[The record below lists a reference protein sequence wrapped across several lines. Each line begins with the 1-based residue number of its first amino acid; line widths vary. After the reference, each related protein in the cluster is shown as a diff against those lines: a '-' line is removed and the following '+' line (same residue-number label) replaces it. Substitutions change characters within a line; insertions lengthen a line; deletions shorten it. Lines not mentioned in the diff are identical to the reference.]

1 MDTDKTTYLR
11 KIPARRSD
19 SNKGTYG
26 KILVAAGSEGMCG
39 AAYLAGLA
47 AYRSGAGLV
56 RILTPESN
64 RLIVQ
69 SLLPEAIFTGYDT
82 DSNVQVLSE
91 ANVSWADIL
100 VLGPGLGTEALSVT
114 LVRELLQAIALRC
127 DIAVEE
133 NGVLRSE
140 AEGAEED
147 TEKRLMSETSAPSG
161 EKSKN
166 SLPSERTESSEK
178 ARSKWARKFPLLL
191 IDADGLNILSARPEL
206 MQLVDQIA
214 RQIPVVVTP
223 HPMEMARLS
232 AASLQEILQCP
243 AHAAEA
249 LAAAHGT
256 ITVMKGSETIVLDAD
271 GHAFQ
276 NLEASPALSKGGS
289 GDVLSGAIAGVY
301 AVLRA
306 DRIDALNEASAEEQ
320 RTRWRRM
327 AFDAT
332 VTGVLLHAEAGR
344 QAANIHG
351 THGVLA
357 RETADMLGIVMQR

>member
-56 RILTPESN
+56 RILTPASN

-69 SLLPEAIFTGYDT
+69 SLLPEAIFTGYDS
-82 DSNVQVLSE
+82 DSNFRVLSE

-100 VLGPGLGTEALSVT
+100 VVGPGLGTEALSVT
-114 LVRELLQAIALRC
+114 LVRELLQAIAAQC
-127 DIAVEE
+127 DA
-133 NGVLRSE
+133 S
-140 AEGAEED
+140 
-147 TEKRLMSETSAPSG
+147 
-161 EKSKN
+161 
-166 SLPSERTESSEK
+166 
-178 ARSKWARKFPLLL
+178 RSKWARKFPLLL

-214 RQIPVVVTP
+214 LQIPVVVTP

-232 AASLQEILQCP
+232 AVSLQEILQCP

-249 LAAAHGT
+249 LAEAHGT

-271 GHAFQ
+271 RHAFQ

-306 DRIDALNEASAEEQ
+306 DRIDALNEVPPEEQ

-327 AFDAT
+327 AFDAA

-344 QAANIHG
+344 QAADIHG

>member
-56 RILTPESN
+56 RILTPASN

-69 SLLPEAIFTGYDT
+69 SLLPEAIFTGYDS
-82 DSNVQVLSE
+82 DSNFRVLSE

-127 DIAVEE
+127 DIAMEG
-133 NGVLRSE
+133 NGVLLRE
-140 AEGAEED
+140 AEGDEED

-161 EKSKN
+161 EKSEN
-166 SLPSERTESSEK
+166 SLTSERME
-178 ARSKWARKFPLLL
+178 SKWTRKFPLLL

-214 RQIPVVVTP
+214 LQIPVVVTP

-232 AASLQEILQCP
+232 AVSLQEILQCP

-249 LAAAHGT
+249 LAEAHGT

-320 RTRWRRM
+320 RMRWRRM
-327 AFDAT
+327 AFDAA

-344 QAANIHG
+344 QAAEIHG

-357 RETADMLGIVMQR
+357 RETADMLGIVMHA

>member
-82 DSNVQVLSE
+82 DSNIQVLSE
-91 ANVSWADIL
+91 ANVSWADII

-114 LVRELLQAIALRC
+114 LVRELLQAIAAQC
-127 DIAVEE
+127 DA
-133 NGVLRSE
+133 
-140 AEGAEED
+140 
-147 TEKRLMSETSAPSG
+147 APS
-161 EKSKN
+161 
-166 SLPSERTESSEK
+166 
-178 ARSKWARKFPLLL
+178 KWLRKFPLLL

-214 RQIPVVVTP
+214 LQIPVVVTP

-249 LAAAHGT
+249 LAEAHGT

-289 GDVLSGAIAGVY
+289 GDVLSGAIAGIY

-306 DRIDALNEASAEEQ
+306 DRIDALNEAPAEEQ
-320 RTRWRRM
+320 CTRWRRM

>member
-26 KILVAAGSEGMCG
+26 KLLVAAGSEGMCG

-91 ANVSWADIL
+91 ANVSWADII

-114 LVRELLQAIALRC
+114 LVRELLQAIAVQC
-127 DIAVEE
+127 DA
-133 NGVLRSE
+133 
-140 AEGAEED
+140 
-147 TEKRLMSETSAPSG
+147 
-161 EKSKN
+161 
-166 SLPSERTESSEK
+166 

-214 RQIPVVVTP
+214 LQIPVVVTP

-276 NLEASPALSKGGS
+276 NPEASPALSKGGS

-306 DRIDALNEASAEEQ
+306 DRIDALNEAPPEEQ

-327 AFDAT
+327 AFDAA

>member
-1 MDTDKTTYLR
+1 MDTDKTTYLK

-56 RILTPESN
+56 RILTPASN

-69 SLLPEAIFTGYDT
+69 SLLPEAIFTGYDS
-82 DSNVQVLSE
+82 DSNFRVLSE

-114 LVRELLQAIALRC
+114 LVRELLQAIAAQC
-127 DIAVEE
+127 DA
-133 NGVLRSE
+133 S
-140 AEGAEED
+140 
-147 TEKRLMSETSAPSG
+147 
-161 EKSKN
+161 
-166 SLPSERTESSEK
+166 
-178 ARSKWARKFPLLL
+178 RSKWARKFPLLL

-206 MQLVDQIA
+206 MQLIDQIA
-214 RQIPVVVTP
+214 LQIPVVVTP

-249 LAAAHGT
+249 LAEAHGT

-327 AFDAT
+327 AFDAA

-357 RETADMLGIVMQR
+357 RETADMLGIVMHA

>member
-56 RILTPESN
+56 RILTPASN

-69 SLLPEAIFTGYDT
+69 SLLPEAIFTGYDS
-82 DSNVQVLSE
+82 DSNFRVLSE

-114 LVRELLQAIALRC
+114 LVRELLQAIAAQC
-127 DIAVEE
+127 DA
-133 NGVLRSE
+133 S
-140 AEGAEED
+140 
-147 TEKRLMSETSAPSG
+147 
-161 EKSKN
+161 
-166 SLPSERTESSEK
+166 
-178 ARSKWARKFPLLL
+178 RSKWARKFPLLL

-214 RQIPVVVTP
+214 LQIPVVVTP

-232 AASLQEILQCP
+232 AVSLQEILQCP

-306 DRIDALNEASAEEQ
+306 DRIDALNEVPPEEQ
-320 RTRWRRM
+320 HTRWRRM
-327 AFDAT
+327 AFDAA

>member
-56 RILTPESN
+56 RILTPASN

-69 SLLPEAIFTGYDT
+69 SLLPEAIFTGYDS
-82 DSNVQVLSE
+82 DSNFRVLSE

-114 LVRELLQAIALRC
+114 LVRELLQAIAAQC
-127 DIAVEE
+127 DA
-133 NGVLRSE
+133 
-140 AEGAEED
+140 
-147 TEKRLMSETSAPSG
+147 APS
-161 EKSKN
+161 
-166 SLPSERTESSEK
+166 
-178 ARSKWARKFPLLL
+178 KWLRKYPLLL

-232 AASLQEILQCP
+232 AVSLQEILQCP

-306 DRIDALNEASAEEQ
+306 DRIDALNEVPPEEQ

-327 AFDAT
+327 AFDAA

-357 RETADMLGIVMQR
+357 RETADMLGIVMHA

>member
-56 RILTPESN
+56 RILTPASN

-69 SLLPEAIFTGYDT
+69 SLLPEAIFTGYDS
-82 DSNVQVLSE
+82 DSNFRVLSE

-114 LVRELLQAIALRC
+114 LVRELLQAIAAQC
-127 DIAVEE
+127 DA
-133 NGVLRSE
+133 
-140 AEGAEED
+140 
-147 TEKRLMSETSAPSG
+147 APS
-161 EKSKN
+161 
-166 SLPSERTESSEK
+166 
-178 ARSKWARKFPLLL
+178 KWLRKYPLLL

-214 RQIPVVVTP
+214 LQIPVVVTP

-249 LAAAHGT
+249 LAEAHGT
-256 ITVMKGSETIVLDAD
+256 ITVMKGSETIVMDAD

-276 NLEASPALSKGGS
+276 NPEASPALSKGGS
-289 GDVLSGAIAGVY
+289 GDVLSGTIAGVY

-306 DRIDALNEASAEEQ
+306 DRIDALNEATSEEQ
-320 RTRWRRM
+320 RVLWRKM

-344 QAANIHG
+344 QAARIHG
-351 THGVLA
+351 NHGVLA
-357 RETADMLGIVMQR
+357 RETADMLGIVMQK

>member
-1 MDTDKTTYLR
+1 METDKTTYLR

-39 AAYLAGLA
+39 AAFLAALA

-56 RILTPESN
+56 RILTPQSN

-82 DSNVQVLSE
+82 DSNFRVLSE
-91 ANVSWADIL
+91 ANVSWADII

-114 LVRELLQAIALRC
+114 LVRALLQAVALQC
-127 DIAVEE
+127 DGAKDGNSASIGSCEGIGGEPE
-133 NGVLRSE
+133 NSPAAGRP
-140 AEGAEED
+140 AP
-147 TEKRLMSETSAPSG
+147 SETAS
-161 EKSKN
+161 
-166 SLPSERTESSEK
+166 
-178 ARSKWARKFPLLL
+178 SKWLRKFPLML
-191 IDADGLNILSARPEL
+191 IDADGLNILSAHPEL
-206 MQLVDQIA
+206 MQLVDRIA
-214 RQIPVVVTP
+214 ARIPVVVTP

-232 AASLQEILQCP
+232 AASLQDILQCP

-249 LAAAHGT
+249 LAEAHGT
-256 ITVMKGSETIVLDAD
+256 ITVMKGSETIILDTD

-306 DRIDALNEASAEEQ
+306 DRIDALNEATAEEQ
-320 RTRWRRM
+320 HALWRRM

-344 QAANIHG
+344 QAAKIHG

-357 RETADMLGIVMQR
+357 RETADMLGLLMQTSS

>member
-91 ANVSWADIL
+91 ANVSWADII

-114 LVRELLQAIALRC
+114 LVRELLQAIAAQC
-127 DIAVEE
+127 DA
-133 NGVLRSE
+133 
-140 AEGAEED
+140 
-147 TEKRLMSETSAPSG
+147 AP
-161 EKSKN
+161 
-166 SLPSERTESSEK
+166 
-178 ARSKWARKFPLLL
+178 SKWARKFPLLL

-214 RQIPVVVTP
+214 LQIPVVVTP

-276 NLEASPALSKGGS
+276 NLESSPALSKGGS

-306 DRIDALNEASAEEQ
+306 DRIDALNEAPEEEQ

-327 AFDAT
+327 AFDAA
-332 VTGVLLHAEAGR
+332 VTGALLHAEAGR
-344 QAANIHG
+344 KAANIHG

>member
-114 LVRELLQAIALRC
+114 LVRELLQAIAAQC
-127 DIAVEE
+127 DA
-133 NGVLRSE
+133 S
-140 AEGAEED
+140 
-147 TEKRLMSETSAPSG
+147 
-161 EKSKN
+161 
-166 SLPSERTESSEK
+166 
-178 ARSKWARKFPLLL
+178 RSKWARKFPLLL

-306 DRIDALNEASAEEQ
+306 DRIDALNEAPPEEQ

-327 AFDAT
+327 AFDAA

-344 QAANIHG
+344 QAADIHG

-357 RETADMLGIVMQR
+357 RETADMLGIVMHA

>member
-56 RILTPESN
+56 RILTPASN

-69 SLLPEAIFTGYDT
+69 SLLPEAIFTGYDS
-82 DSNVQVLSE
+82 DSNFRVLSE

-114 LVRELLQAIALRC
+114 LVRELLQAIAAQC
-127 DIAVEE
+127 DAV
-133 NGVLRSE
+133 
-140 AEGAEED
+140 
-147 TEKRLMSETSAPSG
+147 P
-161 EKSKN
+161 
-166 SLPSERTESSEK
+166 
-178 ARSKWARKFPLLL
+178 SKWLRKFPLLL

-232 AASLQEILQCP
+232 AVSLQEILQCP

-306 DRIDALNEASAEEQ
+306 DRIDALNEVPPEEQ

-327 AFDAT
+327 AFDAA

-357 RETADMLGIVMQR
+357 RETADMLGIVMHA

>member
-1 MDTDKTTYLR
+1 METDKTTYLR

-39 AAYLAGLA
+39 ATYLAGLA

-56 RILTPESN
+56 RILTPQSN

-82 DSNVQVLSE
+82 DSNFRVLSE
-91 ANVSWADIL
+91 ANVSWADII

-114 LVRELLQAIALRC
+114 LVRELLQTIVAQC
-127 DIAVEE
+127 DVA
-133 NGVLRSE
+133 
-140 AEGAEED
+140 
-147 TEKRLMSETSAPSG
+147 T
-161 EKSKN
+161 
-166 SLPSERTESSEK
+166 
-178 ARSKWARKFPLLL
+178 SKWLRKFPLLL

-206 MQLVDQIA
+206 MQLVDRIA
-214 RQIPVVVTP
+214 ARIPVVVTP

-249 LAAAHGT
+249 LAEAHGT
-256 ITVMKGSETIVLDAD
+256 VTVMKGSETIVLDAD

-276 NLEASPALSKGGS
+276 NPEASPALSKGGS

-306 DRIDALNEASAEEQ
+306 DRIDALNEAPAEEQ

-332 VTGVLLHAEAGR
+332 VTGILLHAEAGR
-344 QAANIHG
+344 QAAKIHG

>member
-1 MDTDKTTYLR
+1 METDKTIYLR
-11 KIPARRSD
+11 NIPARRND
-19 SNKGTYG
+19 SNKGSYG

-39 AAYLAGLA
+39 AAYLAALA

-82 DSNVQVLSE
+82 DSNFRVLSE
-91 ANVSWADIL
+91 ANVSWADII

-114 LVRELLQAIALRC
+114 LVRELLHAIAAM
-127 DIAVEE
+127 DK
-133 NGVLRSE
+133 NGVLLSE

-147 TEKRLMSETSAPSG
+147 TEKSSESEDSAPSA
-161 EKSKN
+161 KN
-166 SLPSERTESSEK
+166 SLASEHPESSGK
-178 ARSKWARKFPLLL
+178 APSKWARKFPLLL

-206 MQLVDQIA
+206 MQLVDHIA
-214 RQIPVVVTP
+214 ARIPVVVTP

-232 AASLQEILQCP
+232 AASLQEVLQCP

-249 LAAAHGT
+249 LAEAHGT
-256 ITVMKGSETIVLDAD
+256 VTVMKGSETIVLDAD

-306 DRIDALNEASAEEQ
+306 DRIDALNEAPAEEQ
-320 RTRWRRM
+320 RTLWRRM

-344 QAANIHG
+344 QAAKIHG

-357 RETADMLGIVMQR
+357 RETADMLGIVMQK

>member
-1 MDTDKTTYLR
+1 METDKTIYLG
-11 KIPARRSD
+11 KIPVRRSD

-82 DSNVQVLSE
+82 DSNVRVLSE
-91 ANVSWADIL
+91 ANVSWADVI

-114 LVRELLQAIALRC
+114 LVRELLHAIAAQC
-127 DIAVEE
+127 DAAMDE
-133 NGVLRSE
+133 NGVLEDAEKSSE
-140 AEGAEED
+140 SED
-147 TEKRLMSETSAPSG
+147 SAPS
-161 EKSKN
+161 SKN
-166 SLPSERTESSEK
+166 SLASEHPESSGK
-178 ARSKWARKFPLLL
+178 ARSKWLRKFPLLL

-206 MQLVDQIA
+206 MQLVDRIA
-214 RQIPVVVTP
+214 SQIPVVVTP

-243 AHAAEA
+243 AYAAEA
-249 LAAAHGT
+249 LAEAHGT

-276 NLEASPALSKGGS
+276 NPEASPALSKGGS

-306 DRIDALNEASAEEQ
+306 DRIDALNEAAAEEQ
-320 RTRWRRM
+320 RMLWQKM

-344 QAANIHG
+344 QAAKIHG

-357 RETADMLGIVMQR
+357 RETADMLGNVMQE

>member
-56 RILTPESN
+56 RILTPASN

-69 SLLPEAIFTGYDT
+69 SLLPEAIFTGYDS
-82 DSNVQVLSE
+82 DSNFRVLSE

-114 LVRELLQAIALRC
+114 LVRELLQAIAAQC
-127 DIAVEE
+127 DA
-133 NGVLRSE
+133 S
-140 AEGAEED
+140 
-147 TEKRLMSETSAPSG
+147 
-161 EKSKN
+161 
-166 SLPSERTESSEK
+166 
-178 ARSKWARKFPLLL
+178 RSKWARKFPLLL

-214 RQIPVVVTP
+214 LQIPVVVTP

-232 AASLQEILQCP
+232 AVSLQEILQCP

-306 DRIDALNEASAEEQ
+306 DRIDALNEATSEEQ
-320 RTRWRRM
+320 RVLWRKM

-357 RETADMLGIVMQR
+357 RETADMLGIVMHA

>member
-1 MDTDKTTYLR
+1 METDKTTYLR

-56 RILTPESN
+56 RILTPQSN

-69 SLLPEAIFTGYDT
+69 SLLPEAIFTGYDA
-82 DSNVQVLSE
+82 DSNFRVLSE
-91 ANVSWADIL
+91 ANVSWADII

-114 LVRELLQAIALRC
+114 LVRALLQTIAAEC
-127 DIAVEE
+127 DIAMDG

-140 AEGAEED
+140 AEEAEED
-147 TEKRLMSETSAPSG
+147 TEKSPVSEDSAPSA
-161 EKSKN
+161 KN
-166 SLPSERTESSEK
+166 SLASEHPEASGKE
-178 ARSKWARKFPLLL
+178 RSKWLRKYPLLL

-206 MQLVDQIA
+206 MQLVDRIA
-214 RQIPVVVTP
+214 ARIPVVVTP

-249 LAAAHGT
+249 LAEAHGT
-256 ITVMKGSETIVLDAD
+256 VTVMKGSETIVLDVD

-306 DRIDALNEASAEEQ
+306 DRIDALNEATAEEQ
-320 RTRWRRM
+320 RTRWRSM

-344 QAANIHG
+344 QAAKIHG
-351 THGVLA
+351 THGVLS
-357 RETADMLGIVMQR
+357 RETADMLGLLMQTSS

>member
-56 RILTPESN
+56 RILTPASN

-69 SLLPEAIFTGYDT
+69 SLLPEAIFTGYDS
-82 DSNVQVLSE
+82 DSNFRVLSE

-114 LVRELLQAIALRC
+114 LVRELLQAIAAQC
-127 DIAVEE
+127 DA
-133 NGVLRSE
+133 S
-140 AEGAEED
+140 
-147 TEKRLMSETSAPSG
+147 
-161 EKSKN
+161 
-166 SLPSERTESSEK
+166 
-178 ARSKWARKFPLLL
+178 RSKWARKFPLLL

-306 DRIDALNEASAEEQ
+306 DRIDALNEAPPEEQ

-327 AFDAT
+327 AFDAA

-344 QAANIHG
+344 QAAEIHG

>member
-1 MDTDKTTYLR
+1 MDTDKTTYLK

-39 AAYLAGLA
+39 VAYLAGLA

-56 RILTPESN
+56 RILTPASN

-69 SLLPEAIFTGYDT
+69 SLLPEAIFTGYDS
-82 DSNVQVLSE
+82 DSNFRVLSE

-114 LVRELLQAIALRC
+114 LVRELLQAIAAQC
-127 DIAVEE
+127 DA
-133 NGVLRSE
+133 
-140 AEGAEED
+140 
-147 TEKRLMSETSAPSG
+147 APS
-161 EKSKN
+161 
-166 SLPSERTESSEK
+166 
-178 ARSKWARKFPLLL
+178 KWLRKFPLLL

-232 AASLQEILQCP
+232 AVSLQEILQCP

-256 ITVMKGSETIVLDAD
+256 VTVMKGSETIVLDAD

-306 DRIDALNEASAEEQ
+306 DRIDALNEVPPEEQ

-327 AFDAT
+327 AFDAA

-357 RETADMLGIVMQR
+357 RETADMLGIVMHA

>member
-56 RILTPESN
+56 RILTPASN

-69 SLLPEAIFTGYDT
+69 SLLPEAIFTGYDS
-82 DSNVQVLSE
+82 DSNFRVLSE

-114 LVRELLQAIALRC
+114 LVRELLQAIAAQC
-127 DIAVEE
+127 DA
-133 NGVLRSE
+133 S
-140 AEGAEED
+140 
-147 TEKRLMSETSAPSG
+147 
-161 EKSKN
+161 
-166 SLPSERTESSEK
+166 
-178 ARSKWARKFPLLL
+178 RSKWTRKFPLLL

-206 MQLVDQIA
+206 MQLIDQIA
-214 RQIPVVVTP
+214 LQIPVVVTP

-306 DRIDALNEASAEEQ
+306 DWIDALNEVPPEEQ
-320 RTRWRRM
+320 HTRWRRM
-327 AFDAT
+327 AFDAA

>member
-1 MDTDKTTYLR
+1 METDKTTYLR

-56 RILTPESN
+56 RILTPQSN

-82 DSNVQVLSE
+82 DSNFRVLSE
-91 ANVSWADIL
+91 ANVSWADII

-114 LVRELLQAIALRC
+114 LVRELLQAIAAQC
-127 DIAVEE
+127 DA
-133 NGVLRSE
+133 
-140 AEGAEED
+140 
-147 TEKRLMSETSAPSG
+147 APS
-161 EKSKN
+161 
-166 SLPSERTESSEK
+166 
-178 ARSKWARKFPLLL
+178 KWLRKFPMLL

-206 MQLVDQIA
+206 MQLVDHIA
-214 RQIPVVVTP
+214 ARIPVVVTP

-249 LAAAHGT
+249 LAEAHGT

-276 NLEASPALSKGGS
+276 NPEASPALSKGGS

-306 DRIDALNEASAEEQ
+306 DRIDALNEATAEE
-320 RTRWRRM
+320 RRMLWRRM

-344 QAANIHG
+344 QAAKIHG

-357 RETADMLGIVMQR
+357 RETADILGIVMQTRR

>member
-1 MDTDKTTYLR
+1 MDTDKTTYLK

-56 RILTPESN
+56 RILTPASN

-69 SLLPEAIFTGYDT
+69 SLLPEAIFTGYDS
-82 DSNVQVLSE
+82 DSNFRVLSE

-114 LVRELLQAIALRC
+114 LVRELLQAIAAQC
-127 DIAVEE
+127 DA
-133 NGVLRSE
+133 
-140 AEGAEED
+140 
-147 TEKRLMSETSAPSG
+147 APS
-161 EKSKN
+161 
-166 SLPSERTESSEK
+166 
-178 ARSKWARKFPLLL
+178 KWLRKFPLLL

-232 AASLQEILQCP
+232 AVSLQEILQCP

-306 DRIDALNEASAEEQ
+306 DRIDALNEVPPEEQ

-327 AFDAT
+327 AFDAA

-357 RETADMLGIVMQR
+357 RETADMLGIVMHA

>member
-1 MDTDKTTYLR
+1 METDKTTYLR

-39 AAYLAGLA
+39 AAYLAALA

-56 RILTPESN
+56 RILTPECN

-82 DSNVQVLSE
+82 DSNFRVLSD
-91 ANVSWADIL
+91 ANVSWADII

-114 LVRELLQAIALRC
+114 LVRELLQAIAVEC
-127 DIAVEE
+127 DA
-133 NGVLRSE
+133 
-140 AEGAEED
+140 
-147 TEKRLMSETSAPSG
+147 APS
-161 EKSKN
+161 
-166 SLPSERTESSEK
+166 
-178 ARSKWARKFPLLL
+178 KWLRKFPLLL

-214 RQIPVVVTP
+214 LQLPVVVTP

-249 LAAAHGT
+249 LAEAHGI
-256 ITVMKGSETIVLDAD
+256 ITVMKGSETIVVDAD
-271 GHAFQ
+271 GHAFR
-276 NLEASPALSKGGS
+276 NPEASPALSKGGS

-306 DRIDALNEASAEEQ
+306 DRIDALNEAPPEEQ

-344 QAANIHG
+344 QAAAIHG

>member
-1 MDTDKTTYLR
+1 METDKTTYLR

-19 SNKGTYG
+19 SNKGSYG
-26 KILVAAGSEGMCG
+26 KILVVAGSEGMCG

-56 RILTPESN
+56 RILTPQSN

-69 SLLPEAIFTGYDT
+69 SLLPEAIFTGYDA
-82 DSNVQVLSE
+82 DSNFQVLSE
-91 ANVSWADIL
+91 ANVSWADII

-114 LVRELLQAIALRC
+114 LVRALLQTIAAEC
-127 DIAVEE
+127 DIAMDG

-147 TEKRLMSETSAPSG
+147 AEKSPESEDSAPSA
-161 EKSKN
+161 KN
-166 SLPSERTESSEK
+166 SLASEPPEASGKE
-178 ARSKWARKFPLLL
+178 RSKWLRKFPMLLL
-191 IDADGLNILSARPEL
+191 DADGLNILSARPEL
-206 MQLVDQIA
+206 MQLVDHIA
-214 RQIPVVVTP
+214 ARIPVVVTP

-249 LAAAHGT
+249 LAEAHGT

-306 DRIDALNEASAEEQ
+306 DRINALIEASAEEQ
-320 RTRWRRM
+320 RTLWRKM

-344 QAANIHG
+344 QAAKIHG

>member
-1 MDTDKTTYLR
+1 MDTDKTTYLK
-11 KIPARRSD
+11 KIPARRND

-56 RILTPESN
+56 RILTPASN

-69 SLLPEAIFTGYDT
+69 SLLPEAIFTGYDS
-82 DSNVQVLSE
+82 DSNFRVLSE

-114 LVRELLQAIALRC
+114 LVRELLQAIAAQC
-127 DIAVEE
+127 DA
-133 NGVLRSE
+133 
-140 AEGAEED
+140 
-147 TEKRLMSETSAPSG
+147 APS
-161 EKSKN
+161 
-166 SLPSERTESSEK
+166 
-178 ARSKWARKFPLLL
+178 KWLRKFPLLL

-232 AASLQEILQCP
+232 AVSLQEILQCP

-256 ITVMKGSETIVLDAD
+256 VTVMKGSETIVLDAD

-306 DRIDALNEASAEEQ
+306 DRIDALNEVPPEEQ

-327 AFDAT
+327 AFDAA

-357 RETADMLGIVMQR
+357 RETADMLGIVMHA

>member
-1 MDTDKTTYLR
+1 METDKTIYLR

-56 RILTPESN
+56 RILTPQSN

-82 DSNVQVLSE
+82 DSNFRVLSE
-91 ANVSWADIL
+91 ANVSWADII

-114 LVRELLQAIALRC
+114 LVRALLHAIAAMEGN
-127 DIAVEE
+127 D
-133 NGVLRSE
+133 VLLSE

-147 TEKRLMSETSAPSG
+147 AEKSEESEDSAPSAK
-161 EKSKN
+161 KS
-166 SLPSERTESSEK
+166 LASEHPESSGKE
-178 ARSKWARKFPLLL
+178 RSKWLRKFPLLL

-206 MQLVDQIA
+206 MQLVDHIA
-214 RQIPVVVTP
+214 ARIPVVVTP

-249 LAAAHGT
+249 LAEAHGT
-256 ITVMKGSETIVLDAD
+256 VTVMKGSETIVLDAD

-306 DRIDALNEASAEEQ
+306 DRIDALNEATAEEQ
-320 RTRWRRM
+320 RTLWRSM

-344 QAANIHG
+344 QAARIHG

-357 RETADMLGIVMQR
+357 RETADMLGLLMQTSS

>member
-56 RILTPESN
+56 RILTPASN

-69 SLLPEAIFTGYDT
+69 SLLPEAIFTGYDS
-82 DSNVQVLSE
+82 DSNFRVLSE

-114 LVRELLQAIALRC
+114 LVRELLQAIAAQC
-127 DIAVEE
+127 DA
-133 NGVLRSE
+133 
-140 AEGAEED
+140 
-147 TEKRLMSETSAPSG
+147 APS
-161 EKSKN
+161 
-166 SLPSERTESSEK
+166 
-178 ARSKWARKFPLLL
+178 KWLRKYPLLL

-214 RQIPVVVTP
+214 LQIPVVVTP

-249 LAAAHGT
+249 LAEAHGT

-306 DRIDALNEASAEEQ
+306 DWIDALNEVPPEEQ
-320 RTRWRRM
+320 HTRWRRM
-327 AFDAT
+327 AFDAA

>member
-56 RILTPESN
+56 RILTPASN

-69 SLLPEAIFTGYDT
+69 SLLPEAIFTGYDS
-82 DSNVQVLSE
+82 DSNFRVLSE

-114 LVRELLQAIALRC
+114 LVRELLQAIAAQC
-127 DIAVEE
+127 DA
-133 NGVLRSE
+133 
-140 AEGAEED
+140 
-147 TEKRLMSETSAPSG
+147 APS
-161 EKSKN
+161 
-166 SLPSERTESSEK
+166 
-178 ARSKWARKFPLLL
+178 KWLRKFPLLL

-206 MQLVDQIA
+206 MQFVDQIA
-214 RQIPVVVTP
+214 LQIPVVVTP

-249 LAAAHGT
+249 LAEAHGT

-306 DRIDALNEASAEEQ
+306 DGIDALNEASAEEQ

-327 AFDAT
+327 AFDAA

-344 QAANIHG
+344 QAADIHG

>member
-1 MDTDKTTYLR
+1 METDKTTYLR

-56 RILTPESN
+56 RILTPQSN

-82 DSNVQVLSE
+82 DSNFRVLSE
-91 ANVSWADIL
+91 ANVSWADII

-114 LVRELLQAIALRC
+114 LVRELLHAIATQCGAAMGGNETSHRTC
-127 DIAVEE
+127 ERA
-133 NGVLRSE
+133 G
-140 AEGAEED
+140 EGLKNRPAAG
-147 TEKRLMSETSAPSG
+147 RPAPSETTSP
-161 EKSKN
+161 
-166 SLPSERTESSEK
+166 
-178 ARSKWARKFPLLL
+178 KWVRKFPLLL

-206 MQLVDQIA
+206 MQLVDHIA
-214 RQIPVVVTP
+214 ARIPVVVTP

-249 LAAAHGT
+249 LAEAHGT

-276 NLEASPALSKGGS
+276 NPEASPALSKGGS

-306 DRIDALNEASAEEQ
+306 ERIDALNEATAEEQ
-320 RTRWRRM
+320 HALWRSM

-344 QAANIHG
+344 QAAKIHG

-357 RETADMLGIVMQR
+357 RETADMLGLLM

>member
-1 MDTDKTTYLR
+1 MDTDKTTYLK

-56 RILTPESN
+56 RILTPASN

-69 SLLPEAIFTGYDT
+69 SLLPEAIFTGYDS
-82 DSNVQVLSE
+82 DSNFRVLSE

-114 LVRELLQAIALRC
+114 LVRELLQAIAAQC
-127 DIAVEE
+127 DAV
-133 NGVLRSE
+133 
-140 AEGAEED
+140 
-147 TEKRLMSETSAPSG
+147 P
-161 EKSKN
+161 
-166 SLPSERTESSEK
+166 
-178 ARSKWARKFPLLL
+178 SKWLRNFPLLL

-232 AASLQEILQCP
+232 AVSLQEILQCP

-306 DRIDALNEASAEEQ
+306 DRIDALNEVPPEEQ

-327 AFDAT
+327 AFDAA

-357 RETADMLGIVMQR
+357 RETADMLGIVMHA

>member
-1 MDTDKTTYLR
+1 METDKTIYLR
-11 KIPARRSD
+11 KIPARRSN

-26 KILVAAGSEGMCG
+26 KVLVAAGSEGMCG

-56 RILTPESN
+56 RILTPQSN

-82 DSNVQVLSE
+82 DSNFRILSE
-91 ANVSWADIL
+91 ANVSWADII

-114 LVRELLQAIALRC
+114 LVRELLHAIAAQC
-127 DIAVEE
+127 DV
-133 NGVLRSE
+133 V
-140 AEGAEED
+140 
-147 TEKRLMSETSAPSG
+147 T
-161 EKSKN
+161 
-166 SLPSERTESSEK
+166 
-178 ARSKWARKFPLLL
+178 SKWLRKFPMLL

-206 MQLVDQIA
+206 MQLVDHIA
-214 RQIPVVVTP
+214 ARIPVVVTP

-249 LAAAHGT
+249 LAEAHGT

-306 DRIDALNEASAEEQ
+306 DRIDALNEATAEEQ
-320 RTRWRRM
+320 RTLWRKI

-344 QAANIHG
+344 QAAKIHG

-357 RETADMLGIVMQR
+357 RETADMLGIVMQK

>member
-1 MDTDKTTYLR
+1 MDTDKTIYLR
-11 KIPARRSD
+11 NIPARRND

-39 AAYLAGLA
+39 AAYLAALA

-82 DSNVQVLSE
+82 DSNFRVLSE
-91 ANVSWADIL
+91 ANVSWADLI

-114 LVRELLQAIALRC
+114 LVRELLHAIAAQC
-127 DIAVEE
+127 DA
-133 NGVLRSE
+133 
-140 AEGAEED
+140 
-147 TEKRLMSETSAPSG
+147 APSW
-161 EKSKN
+161 
-166 SLPSERTESSEK
+166 L
-178 ARSKWARKFPLLL
+178 RKFPLLL

-206 MQLVDQIA
+206 MQLVDCIA
-214 RQIPVVVTP
+214 SQIPVVVTP

-249 LAAAHGT
+249 LAEAHGT
-256 ITVMKGSETIVLDAD
+256 VTVMKGSETIILDAD
-271 GHAFQ
+271 GHAFR
-276 NLEASPALSKGGS
+276 NPEASPALSKGGS

-301 AVLRA
+301 AILRA
-306 DRIDALNEASAEEQ
+306 DRIDALNEALAEEQ

-344 QAANIHG
+344 QAADIHG

>member
-1 MDTDKTTYLR
+1 MDTDKTTYLK

-19 SNKGTYG
+19 SNKGNYG

-56 RILTPESN
+56 RILTPASN

-69 SLLPEAIFTGYDT
+69 SLLPEAIFTGYDS
-82 DSNVQVLSE
+82 DSNFRVLPE

-114 LVRELLQAIALRC
+114 LVRELLQAIAAQC
-127 DIAVEE
+127 DA
-133 NGVLRSE
+133 
-140 AEGAEED
+140 
-147 TEKRLMSETSAPSG
+147 APS
-161 EKSKN
+161 
-166 SLPSERTESSEK
+166 
-178 ARSKWARKFPLLL
+178 KWLRKFPLLL

-232 AASLQEILQCP
+232 AVSLQEILQCP

-306 DRIDALNEASAEEQ
+306 DRIDALNEVPPEEQ

-327 AFDAT
+327 AFDAA

-357 RETADMLGIVMQR
+357 RETADMLGIVMHA

>member
-56 RILTPESN
+56 RILTPASN

-114 LVRELLQAIALRC
+114 LVRELLQAIAAQC
-127 DIAVEE
+127 DA
-133 NGVLRSE
+133 S
-140 AEGAEED
+140 
-147 TEKRLMSETSAPSG
+147 
-161 EKSKN
+161 
-166 SLPSERTESSEK
+166 
-178 ARSKWARKFPLLL
+178 RSKWTRKFPLLL

-206 MQLVDQIA
+206 MQLIAQIA
-214 RQIPVVVTP
+214 LQIPVVVTP

-306 DRIDALNEASAEEQ
+306 DRIDALNEVPPEEQ
-320 RTRWRRM
+320 HTRWRRM
-327 AFDAT
+327 AFDAA

>member
-1 MDTDKTTYLR
+1 METDKTIYLR

-39 AAYLAGLA
+39 AAYLAALA

-56 RILTPESN
+56 RILTPQSN

-82 DSNVQVLSE
+82 DSNFRVLSE
-91 ANVSWADIL
+91 SNVSWADII

-114 LVRELLQAIALRC
+114 LVRELLHAIAAEC
-127 DIAVEE
+127 DIA
-133 NGVLRSE
+133 
-140 AEGAEED
+140 
-147 TEKRLMSETSAPSG
+147 P
-161 EKSKN
+161 
-166 SLPSERTESSEK
+166 
-178 ARSKWARKFPLLL
+178 SKWLRKFPLLL

-206 MQLVDQIA
+206 MQLVDHIA
-214 RQIPVVVTP
+214 ARIPVVVTP

-249 LAAAHGT
+249 LAEAHGT
-256 ITVMKGSETIVLDAD
+256 VTVMKGSETIVLDAD

-306 DRIDALNEASAEEQ
+306 DRIDALNEATAEEQ
-320 RTRWRRM
+320 RTLWRSM

-344 QAANIHG
+344 QAAKIHG

-357 RETADMLGIVMQR
+357 RETADMLGIVMQK

>member
-1 MDTDKTTYLR
+1 MDSDKTTYLK

-56 RILTPESN
+56 RILTPASN

-69 SLLPEAIFTGYDT
+69 SLLPEAIFTGYDS
-82 DSNVQVLSE
+82 DSNFRVLSE

-114 LVRELLQAIALRC
+114 LVRELLQAIAAQC
-127 DIAVEE
+127 DA
-133 NGVLRSE
+133 
-140 AEGAEED
+140 
-147 TEKRLMSETSAPSG
+147 APS
-161 EKSKN
+161 
-166 SLPSERTESSEK
+166 
-178 ARSKWARKFPLLL
+178 KWLRKFPLLL

-232 AASLQEILQCP
+232 AVSLQEILQCP

-256 ITVMKGSETIVLDAD
+256 VTVMKGSETIVLDAD

-289 GDVLSGAIAGVY
+289 GDVLSGAIVGVY

-306 DRIDALNEASAEEQ
+306 DRIDALNEAPPEEQ

-327 AFDAT
+327 AFDAA

>member
-1 MDTDKTTYLR
+1 METDKTIYLR

-19 SNKGTYG
+19 SNKGSYG

-39 AAYLAGLA
+39 AAYLAALA

-56 RILTPESN
+56 RILTPQSN

-82 DSNVQVLSE
+82 DSNFRVLSE
-91 ANVSWADIL
+91 ANVSWADII

-114 LVRELLQAIALRC
+114 LVRELLQAIAAQC
-127 DIAVEE
+127 DA
-133 NGVLRSE
+133 
-140 AEGAEED
+140 
-147 TEKRLMSETSAPSG
+147 APS
-161 EKSKN
+161 
-166 SLPSERTESSEK
+166 
-178 ARSKWARKFPLLL
+178 KWLRKFPMLL

-206 MQLVDQIA
+206 MQLVDHIA
-214 RQIPVVVTP
+214 ARIPVVVTP

-249 LAAAHGT
+249 LAEAHGT

-276 NLEASPALSKGGS
+276 NPEASPALSKGGS

-306 DRIDALNEASAEEQ
+306 DRIDALNEATAEE
-320 RTRWRRM
+320 RRMLWRRM

-344 QAANIHG
+344 QAAKIHG

-357 RETADMLGIVMQR
+357 RETADILGIVMQTRR

>member
-1 MDTDKTTYLR
+1 MDTDKTTYLK

-56 RILTPESN
+56 RILTPASN

-69 SLLPEAIFTGYDT
+69 SLLPEAIFTGYDS
-82 DSNVQVLSE
+82 DSNFRVLPE

-114 LVRELLQAIALRC
+114 LVRELLQAIAAQC
-127 DIAVEE
+127 DA
-133 NGVLRSE
+133 
-140 AEGAEED
+140 
-147 TEKRLMSETSAPSG
+147 APS
-161 EKSKN
+161 
-166 SLPSERTESSEK
+166 
-178 ARSKWARKFPLLL
+178 KWLRKFPLLL

-232 AASLQEILQCP
+232 AVSLQEILQCP

-256 ITVMKGSETIVLDAD
+256 VTVMKGSETIVLDAD

-306 DRIDALNEASAEEQ
+306 DRIDALNEVPPEEQ

-327 AFDAT
+327 AFDAA

-357 RETADMLGIVMQR
+357 RETADMLGIVMHA

>member
-1 MDTDKTTYLR
+1 MDTDKTIYLR
-11 KIPARRSD
+11 NIPARRSD

-39 AAYLAGLA
+39 AAYLAALA

-56 RILTPESN
+56 RILTPECN

-82 DSNVQVLSE
+82 DSNFRVLSD
-91 ANVSWADIL
+91 ANVSWADII

-127 DIAVEE
+127 DIAMEG
-133 NGVLRSE
+133 NGVLLSE
-140 AEGAEED
+140 AERAEEH
-147 TEKRLMSETSAPSG
+147 
-161 EKSKN
+161 
-166 SLPSERTESSEK
+166 TESSEK
-178 ARSKWARKFPLLL
+178 ARSKWGRKFPLLL

-214 RQIPVVVTP
+214 LQLPVVVTP

-232 AASLQEILQCP
+232 AVSLQEILQCP

-249 LAAAHGT
+249 LAEAHGT
-256 ITVMKGSETIVLDAD
+256 ITVMKGSETIVMDPD
-271 GHAFQ
+271 GHAFR
-276 NLEASPALSKGGS
+276 NPEASPALSKGGS

-306 DRIDALNEASAEEQ
+306 DRIDALCEAPPEEQ
-320 RTRWRRM
+320 RTRWRRI

-344 QAANIHG
+344 QAADIHG

-357 RETADMLGIVMQR
+357 RETADMLGIVMQRRS

>member
-56 RILTPESN
+56 RILTPASN

-114 LVRELLQAIALRC
+114 LVRELLQAIAAQC
-127 DIAVEE
+127 DA
-133 NGVLRSE
+133 
-140 AEGAEED
+140 
-147 TEKRLMSETSAPSG
+147 
-161 EKSKN
+161 
-166 SLPSERTESSEK
+166 

-214 RQIPVVVTP
+214 RLIPVVVTP

-232 AASLQEILQCP
+232 AVSLQEILQCP

-249 LAAAHGT
+249 LAVAHGT
-256 ITVMKGSETIVLDAD
+256 ITVMKGSETIVVDAD

-306 DRIDALNEASAEEQ
+306 DRIDALCEASAEEQ

-344 QAANIHG
+344 QAAEIHG

-357 RETADMLGIVMQR
+357 RETADMLGIVMHA